1 MTMNALIAALAL
13 ATVPP
18 SIPAP
23 AAERAPAVPP
33 VQAPSDLVPV
43 PATPGAPLAIVA
55 VQPFTIAQ
63 PYTHRFRKDG
73 TEFHSGHLVVLR
85 AEPGF
90 VQPRQVA
97 EPVLCVGS
105 QTAERL
111 WSDPAQGLIVA
122 IVPAWTERTAEG
134 GERAGD
140 PATDLVYFATPELPE
155 RVDAAWIAAERA
167 KAQTAFD
174 ARSIRRAQATAMV
187 RHPRL
192 DAASQD
198 ALIARAA
205 ELLPD
210 PNAR

>member
-1 MTMNALIAALAL
+1 MTTLLAALAL
-13 ATVPP
+13 AIVPP

-23 AAERAPAVPP
+23 AKERPAQDPP

-43 PATPGAPLAIVA
+43 PTTPASPIAIVA

-63 PYTHRFRKDG
+63 PYRHRFRKDG
-73 TEFHSGHLVVLR
+73 ADFTGGHLLVIR
-85 AEPGF
+85 AEAGF

-111 WSDPAQGLIVA
+111 WSDPAKGLIVA
-122 IVPAWTERTAEG
+122 IVPSWI
-134 GERAGD
+134 ERADDGSERPGD
-140 PATDLVYFATPELPE
+140 PAVDLVWFASPELPE
-155 RVDAAWIAAERA
+155 RVDAAWIAAERTRA
-167 KAQTAFD
+167 EA
-174 ARSIRRAQATAMV
+174 ARSEGHLRKATTRQTIRHAGLA
-187 RHPRL
+187 
-192 DAASQD
+192 AASQD

-210 PNAR
+210 PSAH

>member
-1 MTMNALIAALAL
+1 MTTFLAALAL

-18 SIPAP
+18 SIPVPAPERP
-23 AAERAPAVPP
+23 AAAPPA
-33 VQAPSDLVPV
+33 QAPSGLAPV
-43 PATPGAPLAIVA
+43 PATPAAPIAIVA

-73 TEFHSGHLVVLR
+73 SEFATGHLIVLR
-85 AEPGF
+85 AEAGL

-111 WSDPAQGLIVA
+111 WSDPAKGLIVA
-122 IVPAWTERTAEG
+122 IVPTWTERTANG
-134 GERAGD
+134 TERPGD
-140 PATDLVYFATPELPE
+140 PAVDLVYFATPELPE

-167 KAQTAFD
+167 KADAALD
-174 ARSIRRAQATAMV
+174 ARAITAAAKSGMV
-187 RHPRL
+187 RHQRL
-192 DAASQD
+192 EAASQD
-198 ALIARAA
+198 ALITRAA

-210 PNAR
+210 PSIR

>member
-1 MTMNALIAALAL
+1 MTTLLAALAL

-23 AAERAPAVPP
+23 APERPAATPP
-33 VQAPSDLVPV
+33 TQAPSDLAAI
-43 PATPGAPLAIVA
+43 PATPAAPIAIVA

-73 TEFHSGHLVVLR
+73 SEFATGHLIVLR
-85 AEPGF
+85 AEAGL

-111 WSDPAQGLIVA
+111 WSDPAKGLIVA
-122 IVPAWTERTAEG
+122 IVPTWTERTADG
-134 GERAGD
+134 TERPGD
-140 PATDLVYFATPELPE
+140 PAVDLVYFATPELPE
-155 RVDAAWIAAERA
+155 RVDATWIAAERA
-167 KAQTAFD
+167 RAEAALAGGTLRKAA
-174 ARSIRRAQATAMV
+174 SPEVV
-187 RHPRL
+187 RHARL

-198 ALIARAA
+198 ALITRAA

-210 PNAR
+210 PSIR

>member
-1 MTMNALIAALAL
+1 MTTFLAALAL

-18 SIPAP
+18 SIPASAPERP
-23 AAERAPAVPP
+23 AAAPPT
-33 VQAPSDLVPV
+33 QAPSDLAPI
-43 PATPGAPLAIVA
+43 PATPAAPIAIVA

-73 TEFHSGHLVVLR
+73 SEFATGHLIVLR
-85 AEPGF
+85 AEVGL

-111 WSDPAQGLIVA
+111 WSDPAKGLIVA
-122 IVPAWTERTAEG
+122 IVPTWTELTADG
-134 GERAGD
+134 TERPGD
-140 PATDLVYFATPELPE
+140 PAVDLVYFATPELPE
-155 RVDAAWIAAERA
+155 RVDATWIAAERSRA
-167 KAQTAFD
+167 EAALAGGTLRKAAS
-174 ARSIRRAQATAMV
+174 REVV
-187 RHPRL
+187 RHARL

-210 PNAR
+210 PSIR

>member
-1 MTMNALIAALAL
+1 MTTLLAALAL

-23 AAERAPAVPP
+23 APERPAATPP
-33 VQAPSDLVPV
+33 TQAPSDLAAI
-43 PATPGAPLAIVA
+43 PATPAAPIAIVA

-73 TEFHSGHLVVLR
+73 SEFATGHLIVLR
-85 AEPGF
+85 AEAGL
-90 VQPRQVA
+90 VQPRQIA

-111 WSDPAQGLIVA
+111 WSDPAKGLIVA
-122 IVPAWTERTAEG
+122 IVPAWTERTADG
-134 GERAGD
+134 TERSGD
-140 PATDLVYFATPELPE
+140 PAADLVYFATPELPE

-167 KAQTAFD
+167 RAEAALAGGTLRKAAS
-174 ARSIRRAQATAMV
+174 RKVV
-187 RHPRL
+187 RHARL

-198 ALIARAA
+198 ALITRAA

-210 PNAR
+210 PSIR

>member
-1 MTMNALIAALAL
+1 MTTLLAALAL
-13 ATVPP
+13 AIVPP

-23 AAERAPAVPP
+23 AKELPAQALPA
-33 VQAPSDLVPV
+33 QAPSDLAPV
-43 PATPGAPLAIVA
+43 PATPASPIAIVA

-63 PYTHRFRKDG
+63 PYRHRFRKDG
-73 TEFHSGHLVVLR
+73 AEFTSGHLLVVR
-85 AEPGF
+85 AETGF

-111 WSDPAQGLIVA
+111 WSDPATGLIVA
-122 IVPAWTERTAEG
+122 IVPSWIERAKDGT
-134 GERAGD
+134 ERAGD
-140 PATDLVYFATPELPE
+140 PSTDLAWFASPELPE

-167 KAQTAFD
+167 RAETARATGGMRKAST
-174 ARSIRRAQATAMV
+174 REIV
-187 RHPRL
+187 RHERL

-198 ALIARAA
+198 ALIARAS

-210 PNAR
+210 PAAR

>member
-1 MTMNALIAALAL
+1 MTTFLAALAL

-18 SIPAP
+18 SIPVPAPERP
-23 AAERAPAVPP
+23 AAAPPT
-33 VQAPSDLVPV
+33 QAPSDLEPI
-43 PATPGAPLAIVA
+43 PATPAAPIAIVA
-55 VQPFTIAQ
+55 VQPFAIAQ

-73 TEFHSGHLVVLR
+73 SEFATGHLIVLR
-85 AEPGF
+85 AEAGL
-90 VQPRQVA
+90 VQPRQIA

-111 WSDPAQGLIVA
+111 WSDPAKGLIVA
-122 IVPAWTERTAEG
+122 IVPAWTERTADG
-134 GERAGD
+134 TERSGD
-140 PATDLVYFATPELPE
+140 PAADLVYFATPELPE

-167 KAQTAFD
+167 KADAALD
-174 ARSIRRAQATAMV
+174 ARAITAAAKSGMV
-187 RHPRL
+187 RHQRL

-210 PNAR
+210 PSIR